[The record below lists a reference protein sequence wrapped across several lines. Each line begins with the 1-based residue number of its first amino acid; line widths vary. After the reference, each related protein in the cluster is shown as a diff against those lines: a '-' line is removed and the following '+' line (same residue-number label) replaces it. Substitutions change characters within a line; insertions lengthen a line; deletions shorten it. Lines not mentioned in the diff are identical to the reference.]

1 LKVQK
6 SNIELTK
13 DFWEAH
19 EQTLFDQKTIAAV
32 LCINYKTL
40 EMHRWKEIGIK
51 YIRIGRHIL
60 YRKIDVIKYI
70 DDHMVSF
77 EESLQ
82 EEESLN
88 DNNKT
93 GRSIAKT

>member
-1 LKVQK
+1 MAVKKPNL
-6 SNIELTK
+6 ELIK

-40 EMHRWKEIGIK
+40 EHHRWKETGIK
-51 YIRIGRHIL
+51 YIRIGCRIL

-77 EESLQ
+77 EESL
-82 EEESLN
+82 
-88 DNNKT
+88 
-93 GRSIAKT
+93 